1 MTTNDLVLDNGLH
14 SIIVTASPSF
24 APTLSVLDQLLFVR
38 TKSFFNGF
46 DRLINGIRVL
56 EPFSVI
62 ILVNNK
68 SGLLF
73 RGRPILLILTFK
85 ANRGAK

>member
-1 MTTNDLVLDNGLH
+1 MGQVNQVSTG
-14 SIIVTASPSF
+14 SIIICTNQKF
-24 APTLSVLDQLLFVR
+24 
-38 TKSFFNGF
+38 FFNGF

-62 ILVNNK
+62 ILVINK